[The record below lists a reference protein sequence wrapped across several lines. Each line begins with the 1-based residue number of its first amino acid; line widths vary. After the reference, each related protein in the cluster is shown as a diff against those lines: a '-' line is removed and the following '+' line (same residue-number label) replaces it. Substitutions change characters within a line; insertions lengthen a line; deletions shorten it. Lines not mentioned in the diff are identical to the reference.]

1 MPGMLQE
8 GANQQMPPQ
17 PGQMPPE
24 QAQPS
29 SGPTTQTPSALP
41 PQSGAPG
48 GAPGP
53 ERPEQAAPQE
63 PTPPG
68 DFKKLR
74 DKAIQL
80 VYGDRFD
87 QLIKMFQSNGPEKFA
102 RSMAVAVN
110 TPITALEKE
119 GPIDYEMATKI
130 GLAIYMRLLED
141 MIGSGVVANVTA
153 NQVSESL
160 PAVLLMYA
168 DTHPEVSPEDIRN
181 VVVEAQKGVES
192 RSYSVER
199 PDGSQMAA
207 NPATAKPATAKPG
220 AM

>member
-1 MPGMLQE
+1 MPGMLEQGME
-8 GANQQMPPQ
+8 QQMPPQ
-17 PGQMPPE
+17 PGAGQ
-24 QAQPS
+24 QPS
-29 SGPTTQTPSALP
+29 PQPGSGPITQTPSPLP
-41 PQSGAPG
+41 PQSGVPG

-53 ERPEQAAPQE
+53 ERPEQTAPQA

-110 TPITALEKE
+110 TPITELEKE

-141 MIGSGVVANVTA
+141 MIGGGVVANVTA

-181 VVVEAQKGVES
+181 VVIEAQKGVEAS
-192 RSYSVER
+192 SNSVEQL
-199 PDGSQMAA
+199 GGGQMAA
-207 NPATAKPATAKPG
+207 DPAPAKPG